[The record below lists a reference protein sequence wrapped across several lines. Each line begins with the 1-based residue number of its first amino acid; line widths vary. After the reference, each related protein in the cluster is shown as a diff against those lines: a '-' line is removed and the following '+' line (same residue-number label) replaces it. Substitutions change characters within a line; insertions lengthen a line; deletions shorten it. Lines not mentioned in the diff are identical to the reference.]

1 MNRMTSSILTL
12 HVLDTT
18 RGGPGVGMRVELHRI
33 APDPAALADII
44 TSEDGRAATPLLP
57 PASFVPGTYELRYHV
72 GAYFRVRGQGDE
84 PPFLDIVPIRFAMR
98 ADAGHYHVPLQVTP
112 WAYATY
118 RGS

>member
-1 MNRMTSSILTL
+1 VQSLLTL

-18 RGGPGVGMRVELHRI
+18 RGGAGAGMRVELHRI
-33 APDPAALADII
+33 APDARALADIV
-44 TSEDGRAATPLLP
+44 TDGDGRAPAPLLP

-72 GAYFRVRGQGDE
+72 AAYFRARGVMLPD
-84 PPFLDIVPIRFAMR
+84 PPFLDVVPVRFAMR
-98 ADAGHYHVPLQVTP
+98 AEAGHYHVPLQVTP

>member
-1 MNRMTSSILTL
+1 MAASLLSL

-18 RGGPGVGMRVELHRI
+18 RGGPGIGMRVELHRI
-33 APDPAALADII
+33 APDPRPLAEII
-44 TSEDGRAATPLLP
+44 TNADGRAPAPLLP
-57 PASFVPGTYELRYHV
+57 PEKFVPGTYELRYHV
-72 GAYFRVRGQGDE
+72 GAYFRARNQGDE
-84 PPFLDIVPIRFAMR
+84 PQFLDVVPVRFAMR

>member
-1 MNRMTSSILTL
+1 MTQSVLSL

-18 RGGPGVGMRVELHRI
+18 KGGPGAGMRVELHRL
-33 APDPAALADII
+33 APDARAIADIV
-44 TSEDGRAATPLLP
+44 TDKDGRAPVPLLP
-57 PASFVPGTYELRYHV
+57 PDAFVPGTYELRYHV
-72 GAYFRVRGQGDE
+72 AAYFRARGMAEE
-84 PPFLDIVPIRFAMR
+84 PPFLDVVPVRFAMR

>member
-1 MNRMTSSILTL
+1 MTASLLTL

-33 APDPAALADII
+33 APDPALLADIL
-44 TSEDGRAATPLLP
+44 TNADGRAPVPLLP
-57 PASFVPGTYELRYHV
+57 LEKFVPGSYELRYHV
-72 GAYFRVRGQGDE
+72 GAYFRARGQGDE
-84 PPFLDIVPIRFAMR
+84 PQFLDVVPIRFTMR

>member
-1 MNRMTSSILTL
+1 MTSSILTL

-18 RGGPGVGMRVELHRI
+18 RGGPGAGMRVEFHRI
-33 APDPAALADII
+33 APDPAPLADII
-44 TSEDGRAATPLLP
+44 TDADGRAPVPLLP
-57 PASFVPGTYELRYHV
+57 PETFVPGTYELRYHV
-72 GAYFRVRGQGDE
+72 GAYFGARGQAE
-84 PPFLDIVPIRFAMR
+84 QPPFLDIVPIRFTMR